1 MQARLVS
8 YDRMFVVPSSKI
20 LDFALGPAL
29 CAVLTLGCP
38 GNEGDPEPAPSAVFS
53 GLDLVAVDVIDGN
66 HAVVVA
72 TTGEIHHSSNSGLSW
87 QAARVPAVAG
97 LRSISMADSETGW
110 VVGHG
115 VILRSEDGGSS
126 WRQQQFPDHADRIRL
141 VSVSA
146 IDREHAIAVGES
158 GTRLRTRD
166 GGRSWHDISQ
176 LPGDLSERPA
186 RMGGVFCKPASRGRC
201 WTIGADIRYTKDA
214 GGSWRR
220 IGVED
225 SPRIDPIVFRV
236 GEVEV
241 EDSEAVRLERFVA
254 ANRHR
259 KRLQW
264 RIEPGISPVELEQI
278 GRRFD
283 TDALLEVVAA
293 RLQEVR
299 SMIEEAGISPD
310 RVVATGAP
318 PWDYED
324 YLDDDPDFLARYW
337 RSRSTSKPSVGIRI
351 ADDSTYF
358 SLRVRIGGGGL
369 AVGEAGTL
377 LRSEEA
383 DVYWMMA
390 DRLSPHDLLAVG
402 IGRRRVVAVG
412 TQGGIWL
419 SQDDGETWGPPPVE
433 KLAPFFDTLRDVAFS
448 PSGEFGMI
456 VGEQGRMLRSVDGG
470 ANWQLRVD
478 DGF

>member
-66 HAVVVA
+66 HVVVVA
-72 TTGEIHHSSNSGLSW
+72 ATGEIHHSSNSGLSW

-126 WRQQQFPDHADRIRL
+126 WRQQQFPGHADRIRL

-146 IDREHAIAVGES
+146 IDRKHAIAVGES

-264 RIEPGISPVELEQI
+264 RIEPGISPAELEQI

-283 TDALLEVVAA
+283 SDALLEVVAA
-293 RLQEVR
+293 RLQQVR
-299 SMIEEAGISPD
+299 SMIEEAGIS
-310 RVVATGAP
+310 TGDHEALRNRA
-318 PWDYED
+318 WVSE
-324 YLDDDPDFLARYW
+324 
-337 RSRSTSKPSVGIRI
+337 SRTIQR
-351 ADDSTYF
+351 TF
-358 SLRVRIGGGGL
+358 RC
-369 AVGEAGTL
+369 
-377 LRSEEA
+377 
-383 DVYWMMA
+383 
-390 DRLSPHDLLAVG
+390 
-402 IGRRRVVAVG
+402 
-412 TQGGIWL
+412 
-419 SQDDGETWGPPPVE
+419 
-433 KLAPFFDTLRDVAFS
+433 
-448 PSGEFGMI
+448 EF
-456 VGEQGRMLRSVDGG
+456 E
-470 ANWQLRVD
+470 
-478 DGF
+478 

>member
-8 YDRMFVVPSSKI
+8 YDRMLVAPSSKI

-38 GNEGDPEPAPSAVFS
+38 GNEGEPEPSPVAVFS
-53 GLDLVAVDVIDGN
+53 GLDLVAVDVIDGD
-66 HAVVVA
+66 HVVVVA
-72 TTGEIHHSSNSGLSW
+72 ATGEIHHSSNSGLSW

-110 VVGHG
+110 VVGHD
-115 VILRSEDGGSS
+115 VILRSEDGGAS
-126 WRQQQFPDHADRIRL
+126 WRQQQFPDQVDRIRL

-176 LPGDLSERPA
+176 LPSDPSERPA
-186 RMGGVFCKPASRGRC
+186 RMGGVFCKPESSGRC

-214 GGSWRR
+214 GLSWQR

-225 SPRIDPIVFRV
+225 SPRIDPIVFRA

-241 EDSEAVRLERFVA
+241 EDFEAVRLEQFVA
-254 ANRHR
+254 ANRYR

-264 RIEPGISPVELEQI
+264 RIEPGISPAELEQI

-283 TDALLEVVAA
+283 PDALLEVVAA

-299 SMIEEAGISPD
+299 SMIEEAGVSPD
-310 RVVATGAP
+310 RIVATGAP

-337 RSRSTSKPSVGIRI
+337 RSRSTSKPSVRVRI
-351 ADDSTYF
+351 ADGSTYF
-358 SLRVRIGGGGL
+358 SLRVRAGGGGL
-369 AVGEAGTL
+369 AVGEAGAL
-377 LRSEEA
+377 LRSEDAEE
-383 DVYWMMA
+383 YWRMA

-402 IGRRRVVAVG
+402 IGRRRDVAVG

-419 SQDDGETWGPPPVE
+419 SQDDGETWGLPAAE
-433 KLAPFFDTLRDVAFS
+433 ELAPFFDTLRDIAFS
-448 PSGEFGMI
+448 PSGELGMI

-470 ANWQLRVD
+470 ATWQLRV
-478 DGF
+478 GSSF